1 MNRRTLLSL
10 LVLLGLLVTASAA
23 PIGAAQAE
31 PERGEILKIAINGPI
46 QDPTNMNMTNWS
58 ADRANTGLH
67 QVAYEYFFYDNLQ
80 TGEFIPW
87 LAESYEYND
96 DATSL
101 TVKLRDGVTWNDGRP
116 FTADDVVFTY
126 DIMRENPSMSWAVE
140 ASEAVAAVEK
150 VDDLTVTFNL
160 AEPNPRFHL
169 YREGFPAVGIWGG
182 ITILP
187 STSGRMRILSRSRTT
202 PRSRQ
207 GRTGSKK
214 PPSPPWSGSAATTGG
229 PPRSSA

>member
-1 MNRRTLLSL
+1 MGKEVAIGETNEKTARNETGAPTGSRPETRPCRLVVSPSCRLSSTRRRDMNRRTLLSL
-10 LVLLGLLVTASAA
+10 LVLLGLLTVANAA
-23 PIGAAQAE
+23 PIGAAQDE
-31 PERGEILKIAINGPI
+31 PARGEILKIAINGPI

-101 TVKLRDGVTWNDGRP
+101 TVHLRDGVTWSDGEP
-116 FTADDVVFTY
+116 FTSADVVFTY
-126 DIMRENPSMSWAVE
+126 DLMRENPSMSWAVE
-140 ASEAVAAVEK
+140 ASDAVASVEK

-169 YREGFPAVGIWGG
+169 YREG
-182 ITILP
+182 
-187 STSGRMRILSRSRTT
+187 
-202 PRSRQ
+202 
-207 GRTGSKK
+207 
-214 PPSPPWSGSAATTGG
+214 
-229 PPRSSA
+229 